1 MLKIKYEPNSYTFYT
16 ILKQL
21 RRKKIQD
28 VGNTEME
35 VSASSLTLFRAM
47 MNGVL
52 RSLRRLMDSIVCGSR
67 PCMISTTRMARSHRE
82 DPRDRRLLSTSQE
95 KSNLIKFFIHDK
107 LKYN

>member
-21 RRKKIQD
+21 RIQD